1 MKKLLIGIAG
11 LLALAGGAVL
21 VLPGLI
27 DWSAYRGEIAA
38 LLERATGRRVE
49 IGGEIRLALL
59 PTPTLS
65 AGTLA
70 LFERDSN
77 RPALAEIDRADLRVR
92 LRPLLAGTVQ
102 VERLALAGAHM
113 RVLRLADGTWV
124 LPVDPVAQDAAGIAV
139 ERLDLRDSTV
149 EIEDR
154 VAGRDLLLE
163 QVEAGLEGGAG
174 DLTLEAGAR
183 ADGQA
188 LRLEA
193 TLGPASP
200 GRSLRPLRLALTATG
215 GGAPGPDGTAGKEEA
230 GKEEAA
236 KEATATLRFAGQGSV
251 AAPLRLE
258 GTLEADGT
266 GALPLLRAG
275 RTLLGLGGEGAAALP
290 AGLDQPLG
298 WRSGLT
304 ADRRLLSLDGIELTL
319 GGSRATGSADIPLR
333 AGVEG
338 GSLVLSF
345 ASLDLDALAGLDPA
359 PALRPP
365 APLALDLLA
374 DSAGWRGG
382 QLRDL
387 RLLGGLV
394 EDRLTLDTLAAT
406 LPGGTAL
413 TVSGVVTLPAE
424 GRSAP
429 ALSDAA
435 LTLETADLR
444 QTLGWLGLDVG
455 DVPAERLRN
464 ARLTARL
471 AGTPRAFSLLD
482 ATGSLDTTG
491 WSGTLSLERPEGG
504 RPSVRATLLADRLLL
519 DAYRAPGAAP
529 WPWRDW
535 WRQLDLTLEA
545 RIGQLTLGGVQMD
558 GLILD
563 GTLEQGAL
571 TLRRAAVDNAAGV
584 TARLSGRIGGLDPL
598 GPTELGLEAEA
609 PTLATLA
616 RVLDVTLPVAPDRL
630 GAVRLTGRLGGDAGR
645 LELAAEAGLLGGT
658 AQLGGGIADPWG
670 EAPALDLTLRTTL
683 PDTADLLRLWLPG
696 WSPAAGPGGALDLYA
711 VLSGPPA
718 QPALSEI
725 QGRAFD
731 VPVSGQLALDRRPD
745 TPVLTGT
752 LQAAGSL
759 DLDRLMPALT
769 RTGAPWDLGW
779 TRRLHADLALA
790 ADGLVLAGQRLE
802 AARLRLN
809 TADGAVSIT
818 DLAGRWNEG
827 GVSGQARLS
836 QPAMADGAPPPLLAG
851 EGTLAVRDAVLPP
864 LDGAGLL
871 PVNGRIDL
879 TLEGRGEA
887 ATPAALVRALTGSG
901 TLAWREGVLSG
912 LDLPALAF
920 QLPSLTGADALGPLL
935 GRAVRQGATPIAQ
948 GQARFSLDQGV
959 ASSRDLRLEGPAGTI
974 RAEGSLR
981 LDGRVLQAQAE
992 VQLAEPAGV
1001 PAFGLTLSGPLAEP
1015 AREVQRQVQSAD
1027 LSAWVGRHAAAG
1039 RGRPEKERGGEA
1051 GREEKAAPPTATPVS
1066 VQPPQQAAPADKPS
1080 PARPA
1085 APKPSAKQD
1094 APKKQPTVQDILD
1107 RLKD

>member
-49 IGGEIRLALL
+49 IGGDIRLALL

-92 LRPLLAGTVQ
+92 LRPLLTGTVQ

-113 RVLRLADGTWV
+113 HALRLADGTWV
-124 LPVDPVAQDAAGIAV
+124 LPVDPEAQDAAGIAV

-174 DLTLEAGAR
+174 DLALEVSAR
-183 ADGQA
+183 AGGQA

-193 TLGPASP
+193 ALGPASP

-215 GGAPGPDGTAGKEEA
+215 GGSPGPDGTAA
-230 GKEEAA
+230 T
-236 KEATATLRFAGQGSV
+236 EATATLRFAGLGSV
-251 AAPLRLE
+251 AAPLRLD
-258 GTLEADGT
+258 GTLEAEGT

-275 RTLLGLGGEGAAALP
+275 RTLLGLGEEGAAALP

-345 ASLDLDALAGLDPA
+345 ASLDLDALAGLA
-359 PALRPP
+359 PASGPWVP

-374 DSAGWRGG
+374 DTAGWRGG
-382 QLRDL
+382 QVRDL

-413 TVSGVVTLPAE
+413 TMSGVVTLPVE

-429 ALSDAA
+429 AFSDAA

-471 AGTPRAFSLLD
+471 AGTPRALSLLD
-482 ATGSLDTTG
+482 ASGSLDTTG

-504 RPSVRATLLADRLLL
+504 RPSARATLLADRLLL

-571 TLRRAAVDNAAGV
+571 TLRKAAVDNAAGV

-616 RVLDVTLPVAPDRL
+616 RALDLTLPVAPDRL

-645 LELAAEAGLLGGT
+645 LDLAAEAGLLGGT
-658 AQLGGGIADPWG
+658 AQLGGGIGDPWG
-670 EAPALDLTLRTTL
+670 EAPTLDLKLRTTL

-711 VLSGPPA
+711 VLSGPLA

-731 VPVSGQLALDRRPD
+731 TPVSGHLALDRRPD
-745 TPVLTGT
+745 APVLTGT
-752 LQAAGSL
+752 LQAGAL

-802 AARLRLN
+802 TARLRL
-809 TADGAVSIT
+809 TAADGTIGIT

-827 GVSGQARLS
+827 GVSGEARLS
-836 QPAMADGAPPPLLAG
+836 QPAVADGAPPPLAG
-851 EGTLAVRDAVLPP
+851 EGTLAVQDAVLPP
-864 LDGAGLL
+864 LAGAGLL

-879 TLEGRGEA
+879 TLEGRGEGGS
-887 ATPAALVRALTGSG
+887 PAALVRALTGSG

-920 QLPSLTGADALGPLL
+920 QLPALTGADALGPLL

-959 ASSRDLRLEGPAGTI
+959 ASSRDLRLAGPAGTI

-981 LDGRVLQAQAE
+981 LDGRVLQAHAD

-1015 AREVQRQVQSAD
+1015 AREMQRQVQSAD
-1027 LSAWVGRHAAAG
+1027 LSAWVGRHAAA
-1039 RGRPEKERGGEA
+1039 
-1051 GREEKAAPPTATPVS
+1051 TPVS
-1066 VQPPQQAAPADKPS
+1066 AQPPRQPAGADTPPPAKPTAS
-1080 PARPA
+1080 RPA
-1085 APKPSAKQD
+1085 APRPPARQD
-1094 APKKQPTVQDILD
+1094 VPKKQPSVQDILD